1 MPIKILDLVTL
12 KMHFIYTVMNATLQT
27 LALVSKTGRRGGG
40 GAPWSHNSIGV
51 ITFLTNF
58 NVNDA
63 KNPSNKKKNSFCFHP
78 WSKMPFWFE
87 VMGCV

>member
-40 GAPWSHNSIGV
+40 GAQRSQNNKIF
-51 ITFLTNF
+51 INFL
-58 NVNDA
+58 
-63 KNPSNKKKNSFCFHP
+63 NKKKNSFCFHP

>member
-40 GAPWSHNSIGV
+40 GGGNGPI
-51 ITFLTNF
+51 L
-58 NVNDA
+58 
-63 KNPSNKKKNSFCFHP
+63 
-78 WSKMPFWFE
+78 E
-87 VMGCV
+87 